1 MKSTMIAGLQTPPAS
16 ADGEAAGAGAA
27 PMAAKPAT
35 TSSSSNEYRAVQ
47 GGEQYSGEKLMIGAY
62 AAIWVVLMAWIYLLW
77 RKQAALGERLD
88 GLERTI
94 DRAAAAIEKNAAA
107 PAKTAQATKA
117 PPAKAT

>member
-1 MKSTMIAGLQTPPAS
+1 MKDAMIAGLQTPPAS
-16 ADGEAAGAGAA
+16 AEGEAAGAAKPAA
-27 PMAAKPAT
+27 TPAT
-35 TSSSSNEYRAVQ
+35 TSSSPNEYKAVQ

-94 DRAAAAIEKNAAA
+94 DRAAAAIAKNAA
-107 PAKTAQATKA
+107 PAASAKAAKA